1 MSVQQTANDSEST
14 NFQGFILG
22 RNSEGF
28 SSALCLIENA
38 KINSLS
44 STLMLNTKAIYQYF
58 EESFNAHT
66 QGFVIATEAMEV
78 TLVDLLNNQEKG
90 SYSPTLSD
98 FNKETIQF
106 LSNFH
111 LANANEILKELDF
124 ISNADED
131 KKLELKT
138 SFCKRFAVEIDDC
151 SKLIQ
156 VLNLL
161 VMPQFIYVL
170 AWQFGKN
177 NQFALFVE
185 EILKQDLGSSLPKQ
199 QHTNFLRFSNRLTSF
214 YKGAVATQVFNSQN
228 LENVKRIMQN
238 VG

>member
-1 MSVQQTANDSEST
+1 MSDKENATNSEST
-14 NFQGFILG
+14 KSQGFILG
-22 RNSEGF
+22 RNLEGF

-44 STLMLNTKAIYQYF
+44 DKLKLNKKAIYQYF
-58 EESFNAHT
+58 DESFNAHT

-98 FNKETIQF
+98 FNNETIQF
-106 LSNFH
+106 LSNFQ
-111 LANANEILKELDF
+111 LLNSDEIQLELEF
-124 ISNADED
+124 IDKATED
-131 KKLELKT
+131 KKLELNA
-138 SFCKRFAVEIDDC
+138 SFCKRFAVEIDSC
-151 SKLIQ
+151 SKYCQ

-185 EILKQDLGSSLPKQ
+185 EILKQDLRSSLPTQ

-214 YKGAVATQVFNSQN
+214 YKGAVATRIFNAQN
-228 LENVKRIMQN
+228 LESVKRIMQN

>member
-1 MSVQQTANDSEST
+1 MSDQHTAKHSEFANT
-14 NFQGFILG
+14 QGFVLG

-38 KINSLS
+38 KINSS
-44 STLMLNTKAIYQYF
+44 SDKLILNKKAIYQYF
-58 EESFNAHT
+58 GDSFNAHT

-98 FNKETIQF
+98 FNNETIQF

-111 LANANEILKELDF
+111 LPNFNEIQQELEF
-124 ISNADED
+124 IEKASED

-138 SFCKRFAVEIDDC
+138 SFCKRFAVEIDSC
-151 SKLIQ
+151 SKYCQ

-161 VMPQFIYVL
+161 VMTQFIYVL

-185 EILKQDLGSSLPKQ
+185 EILKQDLRPSLPTQ

-214 YKGAVATQVFNSQN
+214 YKGAVATRIFNSQN
-228 LENVKRIMQN
+228 LANVKRIMQN